1 MFRQYHAKSPKRV
14 LGWWEW
20 FFHHLRLFLLV
31 IIEACLYWGVELIP
45 SFGFKGWLLLDDHY
59 LLLVGVLQIYRNL
72 LLLFVSRGLLL
83 KADRGGPS
91 YRRPGAADRVVPTQ
105 FLKLNWWSFVEPC
118 ERLMGG
124 RVKILLR
131 TKLLK
136 VSIELVMLF
145 ELRNVA
151 LSVLIVCQLILF
163 KLRLRGVQILI
174 PFLMLNRFF

>member
-1 MFRQYHAKSPKRV
+1 
-14 LGWWEW
+14 
-20 FFHHLRLFLLV
+20 
-31 IIEACLYWGVELIP
+31 
-45 SFGFKGWLLLDDHY
+45 
-59 LLLVGVLQIYRNL
+59 
-72 LLLFVSRGLLL
+72 
-83 KADRGGPS
+83 
-91 YRRPGAADRVVPTQ
+91 
-105 FLKLNWWSFVEPC
+105 
-118 ERLMGG
+118 MGG